1 MFEIQSK
8 RSLYIEYETVPAMR
22 PCFLDIKFSYG
33 KMKDF
38 NDQNTIF
45 ITTRPLYF
53 KKKTKKFF
61 SLQAQGEGDFDRARP
76 WVASPKPL
84 TGKFFLEGS
93 RHRDEEVSAAQNFVD
108 IMVKIHNKIRN
119 IKSPTPT
126 GAPPFPVENYAGKRI
141 AFCCGCL
148 RVSENHLSFQNLGK
162 MEWGIWVMF
171 YFGCLIFF
179 ECAGHEKF

>member
-38 NDQNTIF
+38 NDHNAIF

-76 WVASPKPL
+76 
-84 TGKFFLEGS
+84 
-93 RHRDEEVSAAQNFVD
+93 
-108 IMVKIHNKIRN
+108 
-119 IKSPTPT
+119 
-126 GAPPFPVENYAGKRI
+126 
-141 AFCCGCL
+141 
-148 RVSENHLSFQNLGK
+148 
-162 MEWGIWVMF
+162 
-171 YFGCLIFF
+171 
-179 ECAGHEKF
+179 